1 MKIQMRARFKFSHA
15 KVIAVVRIVAA
26 VVSLNGGCTEFEDSS
41 KVIDLRMLAIA
52 SEPAEV
58 VIDIDLTAEDPID
71 GIDQSD
77 FVDVTYCALVADPS
91 AARRLSYSYSVC
103 RRNRSFRCD
112 QPNDPGD
119 TVFEFGTGSVN
130 DPEDGPAEVSICATL
145 SPDAGLQAL
154 LLEAFEDN
162 PASIINGIDL
172 QIQLRIDS
180 LGPTRETIYGRRS
193 GRYAGRF
200 PIDRVANNNPRL
212 DGINVIR
219 ADGSVTQLPRGRCG
233 DIEPLVVFPGEK
245 IEVTPIEPEGLR
257 EDYVL
262 VDLEQNRVPITENIS
277 YDWFSTAGDWR
288 KNSTGGDKD
297 FADNVPLVRNFW
309 TAPEAPES
317 GDGDIHVW
325 VTQRD
330 ERLGSAW
337 FQSCVRVSP

>member
-1 MKIQMRARFKFSHA
+1 MKAPMRAWFKFSPGR
-15 KVIAVVRIVAA
+15 VIAVVGMIA
-26 VVSLNGGCTEFEDSS
+26 VVSANSGCTEFEDRST
-41 KVIDLRMLAIA
+41 VIDLRMLSIA

-58 VIDIDLTAEDPID
+58 VIDIDLTAPDPID
-71 GIDQSD
+71 AIDQSD

-112 QPNDPGD
+112 QPDNSGD
-119 TVFEFGTGSVN
+119 TAFEFGAGSVN
-130 DPEDGPAEVSICATL
+130 DPEDGPTEVSICATL
-145 SPDAGLQAL
+145 SPDAKLQAL
-154 LLEAFEDN
+154 LLEAFEEN

-172 QIQLRIDS
+172 QIQLRIDT
-180 LGPTRETIYGRRS
+180 LGSTGETIYGRRS

-200 PIDRVANNNPRL
+200 PIDRVANNNPRV
-212 DGINVIR
+212 DGLEVVR

-233 DIEPLVVFPGEK
+233 DIEPLVVSPNEK

-262 VDLEQNRVPITENIS
+262 VDLEQNRIPITENIS

-288 KNSTGGDKD
+288 KNSTGGEKD
-297 FADNVPLVRNFW
+297 IADNVPLVRNFW
-309 TAPEAPES
+309 TAPESA
-317 GDGDIHVW
+317 DGDIQVW
-325 VTQRD
+325 ITQRD

-337 FQSCVRVSP
+337 FQSCIRIRP